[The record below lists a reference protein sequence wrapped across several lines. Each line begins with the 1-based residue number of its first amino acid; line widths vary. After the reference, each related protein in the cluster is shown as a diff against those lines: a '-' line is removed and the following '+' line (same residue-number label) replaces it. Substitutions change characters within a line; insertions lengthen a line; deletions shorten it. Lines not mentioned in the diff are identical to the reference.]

1 MEISNELRLAHD
13 KAKYALI
20 KDNGSIFIA
29 TLLFSLKL
37 HWTDEIPTACTDG
50 INLYINPDFYLAQ
63 SPKVRVSIL
72 AHEAWHV
79 AYKDM
84 LRVGS
89 KNPEIWNEAC
99 DHYINH
105 MIGNYTDKKSNT
117 KPYEIPDTWCR
128 DPKYA
133 GWEKEAIYADLF
145 QQNQQKPN
153 PSAGNA
159 ASPGTGMGSGK
170 PDFTKPKDPEGNP
183 LPDAVLE
190 ANINANLV
198 KAATAARM
206 TGHGAHIPDSLKQEL
221 EMITNP
227 PLCWETIFQNILS
240 SYAKDDYSFTRFNRR
255 YLPEFMLPSLYSEAY
270 GEVIFGF
277 DTSGSMTDE
286 QCASFIGHLHY
297 VQDYIKPEKITIM
310 SFDTRVRMTKTFEQ
324 GDDIRSLEFEGRG
337 GTCLE
342 DLFTKVRELNPR
354 LLVVYSDL
362 DCYPITEPT
371 PFETVWLCADN
382 KRAKVSFGTLI
393 HIDTRS

>member
-1 MEISNELRLAHD
+1 MQISDELRLAHD

-72 AHEAWHV
+72 AHESWHV

-89 KNPEIWNEAC
+89 KNPDIWNEAC

-105 MIGNYTDKKSNT
+105 LIGNYVDRKTGN
-117 KPYEIPDTWCR
+117 KPYEIPNTWCC

-133 GWEKEAIYADLF
+133 GWEKEAIYNDLF
-145 QQNQQKPN
+145 QQHMQNPN
-153 PSAGNA
+153 PSMGNA

-170 PDFTKPKDPEGNP
+170 PDFTKPKDPEGNT
-183 LPDAVLE
+183 LPDVVIE
-190 ANINANLV
+190 SNINANLV

-206 TGHGAHIPDSLKQEL
+206 TGHGAHIPDALKQEL

-240 SYAKDDYSFTRFNRR
+240 GHAKDDYSYSRFNKRF
-255 YLPEFMLPSLYSEAY
+255 LPDFMLPSLYSESY

-286 QCASFIGHLHY
+286 QCASFIGHIHY

-310 SFDTRVRMTKTFEQ
+310 TFDTRVRTTHTFEK
-324 GDDIRSLEFEGRG
+324 DDDVRSLEFEGRG
-337 GTCLE
+337 GTCLQ
-342 DLFTKVRELNPR
+342 DLFEQTNKLNPR

-362 DCYPITEPT
+362 DCRAITKQPNYEV
-371 PFETVWLCADN
+371 VWLCADN
-382 KRAKVSFGTLI
+382 PYAKVNFGTLI

>member
-1 MEISNELRLAHD
+1 MEISDEVRLAHD
-13 KAKYALI
+13 KAKYGLI

-29 TLLFSLKL
+29 TMLFSLKL
-37 HWTDEIPTACTDG
+37 HWTDEIPTLATDG
-50 INLYINPDFYLAQ
+50 INLFINPSFYMSLT
-63 SPKVRVSIL
+63 PKARVSAL

-79 AYKDM
+79 AFKDM
-84 LRVGS
+84 LRVGN
-89 KNPEIWNEAC
+89 KIPDIWNEAC
-99 DHYINH
+99 DHYNNH
-105 MIGNYTDKKSNT
+105 MLKKYVSKTTNT
-117 KPYEIPDTWCR
+117 CPYEIPDTWCC

-133 GWEKEAIYADLF
+133 NWEKEAIYADLF
-145 QQNQQKPN
+145 QQHIQKPN

-159 ASPGTGMGSGK
+159 AGPGTGLGSGQ
-170 PDFTKPKDPEGNP
+170 PDFSKPKDPEGKP
-183 LPDAVLE
+183 LPDATVD
-190 ANINANLV
+190 ATINSNLV

-206 TGHGAHIPDSLKQEL
+206 TGHGAHIPDSLKHEL
-221 EMITNP
+221 EAITNP

-240 SYAKDDYSFTRFNRR
+240 SYAKEDYSYSRFNRR
-255 YLPEFMLPSLYSEAY
+255 FLPDFMLPSLYSESY

-286 QCASFIGHLHY
+286 QCASFIGHIQY

-310 SFDTRVRMTKTFEQ
+310 SFDTKVRMTKTFEQ
-324 GDDIRSLEFEGRG
+324 GDDVRSLEFEGLG

-342 DLFTKVRELNPR
+342 DLFERTRKLNPR

-362 DCYPITEPT
+362 DCRAIAQPT

-382 KRAKVSFGTLI
+382 KYAKVNFGTLI